1 MLGAREKPVPSI
13 GCCLTLPSKGTD
25 AKSIVS
31 GCENPCRTV
40 AEILRSQNRIGIVVF
55 QAYVHHVLR
64 SVILSISKRIE
75 RRPLFAL
82 YYICLI
88 REHPITHNFQSELVV
103 IGERGRVPTRN

>member
-1 MLGAREKPVPSI
+1 MGTGSVGSQARCLASARQFRVELEGPAFFPEREPLPAHLDMWYAWCTGKPVPSI

-55 QAYVHHVLR
+55 KHMFIMFFVL
-64 SVILSISKRIE
+64 
-75 RRPLFAL
+75 
-82 YYICLI
+82 
-88 REHPITHNFQSELVV
+88 
-103 IGERGRVPTRN
+103 